1 MMKNRKPALINA
13 LVLVTLLATGAT
25 INACSNADAQG
36 SNSDPQGGNGSGQ
49 FDDTG
54 GQGGDTNE
62 QSGDTNEQSG
72 GTNEQSGD
80 IVEQES
86 DADAPLNAALAE
98 AGVESMAGQIK
109 VVHVKLGE
117 WSAPLTDKIEI
128 IKAPYYRQTPQV
140 NFNQSAPEFSG
151 SAAVAGIV
159 AIRNSG
165 GHLINRETQSRG
177 FVLRPDGNRLP
188 LVYDVNYNEIGSL
201 IMKTPQ
207 TTYQDARVGE
217 IRITEEQIN
226 LLDDLECNSD
236 SDSGDCATWTAPA
249 SNVDGEYYVTLT
261 YAL

>member
-36 SNSDPQGGNGSGQ
+36 SNS
-49 FDDTG
+49 
-54 GQGGDTNE
+54 
-62 QSGDTNEQSG
+62 
-72 GTNEQSGD
+72 
-80 IVEQES
+80 
-86 DADAPLNAALAE
+86 DAPLNAALAE

-128 IKAPYYRQTPQV
+128 IKAPYNRQTPVV
-140 NFNQSAPEFSG
+140 NFNQYAPEFSG

-159 AIRNSG
+159 VIRNSG
-165 GHLINRETQSRG
+165 GHLVNRETQSRG

-188 LVYDVNYNEIGSL
+188 LVYDVDYNEIGSL

-207 TTYQDARVGE
+207 TTYQDARVGK

-226 LLDDLECNSD
+226 LLDDLECTDSD

-249 SNVDGEYYVTLT
+249 SNLDGEYYVTLT